1 MVSKNYYLLEKR
13 ARYENKTYI
22 VSRPVILAEAI
33 QAGQKSITTILNIK
47 QVGAIAS
54 ENHITN
60 TNSSNLLPLDFTPIK
75 FWIIEILLFT
85 LAFLEAMDKL
95 LVKLTGGCEFSSHMH
110 CVFRQLALYEYF
122 FERTFDVVHG
132 FFLKELPW
140 TDLFCIC
147 QAPAP

>member
-1 MVSKNYYLLEKR
+1 MVSNNYYLLEKR

-22 VSRPVILAEAI
+22 ISRPVILAEAI

-75 FWIIEILLFT
+75 F
-85 LAFLEAMDKL
+85 
-95 LVKLTGGCEFSSHMH
+95 
-110 CVFRQLALYEYF
+110 
-122 FERTFDVVHG
+122 
-132 FFLKELPW
+132 
-140 TDLFCIC
+140 
-147 QAPAP
+147 